1 MRTFLGLS
9 LPNSVR
15 ERLEGICFGL
25 EEIRW
30 VSPEN
35 FHATLVF
42 LGELDREQIETVSEI
57 SSDTK
62 HGPFSIEI
70 QGIGVFGHKSPEIL
84 YASVSHSEE
93 LFRLQKSL
101 DSSLRRAGFSLEKRD
116 YKPHITIGRF
126 KRDKEK
132 RLEMYLKEFDQF
144 HIPSIEIREFHL
156 FSSRSG
162 SNGPIYSVEETYPL
176 LLE

>member
-9 LPNSVR
+9 LPNEVR
-15 ERLEGICFGL
+15 ERIQGICYGL

-30 VSPEN
+30 VLPEN
-35 FHATLVF
+35 FHTTLVF

-57 SSDTK
+57 SSQI
-62 HGPFSIEI
+62 GQSPFSIEVLGL
-70 QGIGVFGHKSPEIL
+70 GIFGHKSPEIL
-84 YASVSHSEE
+84 YVSVSFSEA

-101 DSSLRRAGFSLEKRD
+101 DSSLRRVGFSLEKRD

-126 KRDKEK
+126 KRDREK

-144 HIPSIEIREFHL
+144 HIPNIEIREFHL

-176 LLE
+176 QLD